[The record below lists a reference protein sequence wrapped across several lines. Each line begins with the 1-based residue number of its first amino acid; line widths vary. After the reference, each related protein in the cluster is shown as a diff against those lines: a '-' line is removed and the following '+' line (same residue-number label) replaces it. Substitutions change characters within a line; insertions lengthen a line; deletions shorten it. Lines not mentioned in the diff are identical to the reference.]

1 MFMYNRF
8 LAIVIKECKIS
19 YRNFANI
26 LSVFLFFLLGI
37 IIFIFSI
44 GFEIEI
50 INKIGYGII
59 WTLIILSNTLSIRNF
74 FQSDFDNNSLIFIHM
89 SGFSYEIIALIKIL
103 VIWIILQ
110 IPFFITIPIAIILLN
125 IDIINYNAFILSFL
139 MGSVIV
145 TCITSMSASMNL
157 LNNKNFSIGSLIIMI
172 LSLPVII
179 FGAGIMNAPSDFTIP
194 QINIL
199 LGIMLFFLAISPWV
213 CGLCIKISIQ
223 NK

>member
-1 MFMYNRF
+1 MSTYSRF
-8 LAIVIKECKIS
+8 LAILIKESKIN
-19 YRNFANI
+19 YRNFTNI

-44 GFEIEI
+44 GFEKDI
-50 INKIGYGII
+50 INQIGYGII

-74 FQSDFDNNSLIFIHM
+74 FQSDFDNNSLIIIHM
-89 SGFSYEIIALIKIL
+89 SGFSYEIISLIKIL
-103 VIWIILQ
+103 IIWIIIQ
-110 IPFFITIPIAIILLN
+110 IPFFITIPIAIILLD
-125 IDIINYNAFILSFL
+125 IDIVNYNSLILSFL
-139 MGSVIV
+139 MGSVII

-179 FGAGIMNAPSDFTIP
+179 FGVGIMNAPADFIRP

-199 LGIMLFFLAISPWV
+199 LGVMLFFLAISPWI
-213 CGLCIKISIQ
+213 CGLCIKLSFQ